1 MVEPHVFIY
10 LGSDESEKLDRIEN
24 LQKKLFPPDLKELN
38 YNLYHADDK
47 DLGVAEFKEALMAL
61 PTEGVRSRLIVI
73 RSAHKLSGPLKAMLT
88 EALKNNKGRV
98 IVLDVP
104 VSRGTEAFV
113 SEFTK
118 KGARV
123 VRFKEESV
131 PDVFALARSI
141 VDHRPEL
148 ALRILSALTKSKD
161 KPEGIPGAI
170 FWQWEKSRAER
181 RFSEK
186 VYKDGLKIIFEADKE
201 LKSSSSKFARG
212 ALILERLVVRLSY
225 LT

>member
-1 MVEPHVFIY
+1 MVEPHVFLY
-10 LGSDESEKLDRIEN
+10 LGSDESEKLDRIDN
-24 LQKKLFPPDLKELN
+24 LQKKLFPSDLKELN

-47 DLGVAEFKEALMAL
+47 NLAAARFKEDLMAM
-61 PTEGVRSRLIVI
+61 PAGGAKARLIVI
-73 RSAHKLSGPLKAMLT
+73 RSAHKLSAPLKAILT
-88 EALKNNKGRV
+88 EALKSNKDRV

-113 SEFTK
+113 AEFTK

-123 VRFKEESV
+123 VRFKEESA

-141 VDHRPEL
+141 VDHKPES
-148 ALRILSALTKSKD
+148 ALKILSVLTRSKD
-161 KPEGIPGAI
+161 KQEGICGAI
-170 FWQWEKSRAER
+170 FWQWEKSRADR

-212 ALILERLVVRLSY
+212 ALILERLVVRLAY